1 MNYIAITSPDINNG
15 LGCRVTLWI
24 AGCSNKCKGCQNK
37 ETWNYDQGKDIFDD
51 ELYTKICDELS
62 KPYIKGLT
70 LSGGDPLSQPLSNL
84 YDLYRFVEKV
94 KYDFPDKDIWI
105 YTGDTYEEILNF
117 TIKKLIV
124 LACDVLVE
132 GRYDMTQR
140 DITLPFRGSKNQ
152 RIIDIKKSSKHGE
165 LMNKPIELVI
175 PEF

>member
-1 MNYIAITSPDINNG
+1 M
-15 LGCRVTLWI
+15 
-24 AGCSNKCKGCQNK
+24 
-37 ETWNYDQGKDIFDD
+37 
-51 ELYTKICDELS
+51 
-62 KPYIKGLT
+62 
-70 LSGGDPLSQPLSNL
+70 SQPLSNL
-84 YDLYRFVEKV
+84 YDLYRFIEKV

-165 LMNKPIELVI
+165 LMKKPIELVI